1 MTEPSASPGEPP
13 HFPYTLRGVCT
24 APHVTYVLRRNSRRG
39 SEDLI
44 EMEDTD
50 EDEWQW
56 WRISFSTDDAKTQQA
71 AKAENSERKNIAPKN
86 ADIIGFTTT
95 KVREIEVL
103 KAARDS
109 SNVLLVYANPNAI
122 SFQSDIA
129 PPALQVCS
137 EAIFIDKPGKLMLF

>member
-1 MTEPSASPGEPP
+1 
-13 HFPYTLRGVCT
+13 
-24 APHVTYVLRRNSRRG
+24 
-39 SEDLI
+39 
-44 EMEDTD
+44 MEDTN

-56 WRISFSTDDAKTQQA
+56 WRISFSADDAKTQQA
-71 AKAENSERKNIAPKN
+71 AKAEKSERKNAAPKN

-109 SNVLLVYANPNAI
+109 SSVLLVYANSKYS

-137 EAIFIDKPGKLMLF
+137 EAISHWNTGKANAVAGVCEFR